1 MTIALPRRQAG
12 LLAGSTLLTFA
23 TRQARGQA
31 RQKVSIVMGAVAFYF
46 IIHHTAEAAGYFAAE
61 GLELDGVNVSS
72 GPRQVAA
79 IMGGSADVG
88 PLGLQLVVQA
98 AQRGGD
104 MVAICAGYNIL
115 PMSVV
120 LSNAAVQRA
129 GITPQMST
137 DEKVRRLRGLR
148 IAVTTPGSGTDDMIR
163 ALLRRRGMDASRD
176 LTIQPLVTSEA
187 MVAALERG
195 SSDGF
200 VFTSPIN
207 EMVVSRNLGQIV
219 IEPLNGDV
227 PEAANVP
234 YIILATNRT
243 TAREKRPLLL
253 GMVRAHARAM
263 ALVQEQP
270 AEVARLIRRFFPD
283 MEQPVYDAAFAKYR
297 AGAPTTPLISD
308 EQVQNVAAFMRISKG
323 QPITAAYADVVDPSF
338 AEEAI
343 RTLRPR

>member
-1 MTIALPRRQAG
+1 MA
-12 LLAGSTLLTFA
+12 LLAGTSFSTLAFKPGH
-23 TRQARGQA
+23 GQP
-31 RQKVSIVMGAVAFYF
+31 RQKVNIVMGASAFYF
-46 IIHHTAEAAGYFAAE
+46 VVHHTAEAAGFFDQE
-61 GLELDGVNVSS
+61 GLVLDGTNVSS

-98 AQRGGD
+98 AQRGGE

-129 GITPQMST
+129 GITPDMPT
-137 DEKVRRLRGLR
+137 DEKIRRLRGMR
-148 IAVTTPGSGTDDMIR
+148 IGVTTPGSGTDDMIR
-163 ALLRRRGMDASRD
+163 ALLRARGMDAARD

-200 VFTSPIN
+200 VFSSPIN

-219 IEPLNGDV
+219 IEPLRGDV

-234 YIILATNRT
+234 YIILATTRG
-243 TAREKRPLLL
+243 TARTKRPLLL
-253 GMVRAHARAM
+253 AMVRAHTRAM
-263 ALVQEQP
+263 GLIQEQP
-270 AEVARLIRRFFPD
+270 AEVSRLIRRYFPD
-283 MEQPVYDAAFAKYR
+283 MDQAVYDEAFAKYR
-297 AGAPTTPLISD
+297 AGAPTTPVISP

-323 QPITAAYADVVDPSF
+323 QPIAIEHADVVDTSF
-338 AEEAI
+338 AEEALA
-343 RTLRPR
+343 TLRPR